1 MKRPWLLT
9 PKGQRVSMLVGV
21 VLSIISLIPLGFQFQ
36 LEADRRE
43 VSQLELGKTVY
54 YPQQSWSSI
63 EELAGLEVLTEPTLV
78 ENEFATT
85 VTYQVINHGRLEG
98 KREVWAKIYSP
109 ENKLREGMKI
119 WLELK
124 PKGRNSLIF
133 TFTGTATEFSESRVE
148 LGF

>member
-1 MKRPWLLT
+1 MLIGVLLA
-9 PKGQRVSMLVGV
+9 
-21 VLSIISLIPLGFQFQ
+21 IISLVPLGFQFQ
-36 LEADRRE
+36 LEADRRA

-54 YPQQSWSSI
+54 YHQQSWGSI
-63 EELAGLEVLTEPTLV
+63 EELDGLEVLSEPTVV

-119 WLELK
+119 WLELN

-133 TFTGTATEFSESRVE
+133 TFTGTAAEFSESRVE